1 MQLNS
6 DILKKIFPL
15 GRNNELYLPH
25 LNKLLPEYAVNTPLR
40 IAHFLAQVGHE
51 SAQLNTVSENLN
63 YSYAGLLK
71 VFGKYFNLRTAAL
84 YARKPEKIAN
94 RVYANRMN
102 NGDEKSGD
110 GWKFRGR
117 GLIQC
122 TGRSNYER
130 LAKFI
135 DKPVEETV
143 AYLETPEG
151 AVLSAV
157 WYWHERRINT
167 IADRDDLEAVT
178 RAVNGG
184 LNGLKDRRIYLQ
196 RAKAALKI

>member
-1 MQLNS
+1 MQLNK
-6 DILKKIFPL
+6 DILQRIFPL
-15 GRNNELYLPH
+15 GKNYDLYLPH
-25 LNKLLPEYAVNTPLR
+25 FNVFLLKYDINTPLR
-40 IAHFLAQVGHE
+40 LAHFLAQVGHE
-51 SAQLNTVSENLN
+51 STQLNVVTENLN
-63 YSYAGLLK
+63 YSYAGLLR
-71 VFGKYFNLRTAAL
+71 VFGKYFNIRTAIL

-102 NGDEKSGD
+102 NGDEASGD

-122 TGRSNYER
+122 TGRSNYSR

-135 DKPVEETV
+135 DKSLEDTI

-157 WYWHERRINT
+157 WYWHERKINA
-167 IADRDDLEAVT
+167 IADRDNLEAVT

-196 RAKAALKI
+196 RAKDVLK

>member
-6 DILKKIFPL
+6 DLLKKIFPL

-71 VFGKYFNLRTAAL
+71 VFGKYFNLRTAVL

-122 TGRSNYER
+122 TGQSNYER

-196 RAKAALKI
+196 RAKAALRI